1 MATGVIYLDT
11 EDEITSAAARIRGVE
26 GRRVAVVLPYGS
38 RVATSRINF
47 RLLGRDALTHEKRLS
62 IVAADA
68 ATRSLA
74 ASAGLPVF
82 ASVAEYEASDE
93 APKPGTTGNGP
104 GGDATGAKSTRRPR
118 KTATQKAAEAGGVVT
133 AAEVATDAAAEVA
146 AADVAA
152 AGARPA
158 GDQPRT
164 APPTTADPA
173 SDVSLTGA
181 TTAAVVATG
190 ASHAAPAGRI
200 PSGDL
205 ATARAPMATPR
216 TAEPE
221 RAVPAPARTSPVARP
236 AAPRPGLTPLAV
248 GAAVL
253 ALAVVVGG
261 VGAYVLLPS
270 ASVVVTPR
278 DETIGPLRM
287 SISASD
293 TVSEPDVD
301 AGVVPADRLTVDV
314 DASRTFPVTG
324 VRVEE
329 TKAKG
334 TVRFRNKD
342 FTRSNTVPKGSVVST
357 QSGVRFRTNSAV
369 TVPRAELV
377 GLQVFPA
384 TANVKVTAVEAGP
397 DGNVEP
403 NTILVIPRGED
414 PLTLDVSNP
423 DETSGG
429 KRDEFPQVSQADI
442 DTAVAQLGADLQ
454 AAFSDRLTDPS
465 LAPEGA
471 TLFPETGV
479 LGTPEYTLD
488 PASLLEQ
495 EVETFDLGASASG
508 TVRAVDTAAVQA
520 IAEQRLAANVEA
532 DHQLVEGSSDI
543 TVEDAVVSDDRI
555 TFPVLATASQVAL
568 LDPATIEAAIRGLPL
583 EDAQRVLGEY
593 GVAELTVWPEW
604 VATIPTIDARVDV
617 SIGGPVAVETESPS
631 AQPSDD
637 AP

>member
-1 MATGVIYLDT
+1 
-11 EDEITSAAARIRGVE
+11 
-26 GRRVAVVLPYGS
+26 
-38 RVATSRINF
+38 
-47 RLLGRDALTHEKRLS
+47 
-62 IVAADA
+62 
-68 ATRSLA
+68 
-74 ASAGLPVF
+74 
-82 ASVAEYEASDE
+82 
-93 APKPGTTGNGP
+93 
-104 GGDATGAKSTRRPR
+104 
-118 KTATQKAAEAGGVVT
+118 
-133 AAEVATDAAAEVA
+133 
-146 AADVAA
+146 
-152 AGARPA
+152 
-158 GDQPRT
+158 
-164 APPTTADPA
+164 
-173 SDVSLTGA
+173 
-181 TTAAVVATG
+181 
-190 ASHAAPAGRI
+190 
-200 PSGDL
+200 
-205 ATARAPMATPR
+205 
-216 TAEPE
+216 
-221 RAVPAPARTSPVARP
+221 
-236 AAPRPGLTPLAV
+236 
-248 GAAVL
+248 
-253 ALAVVVGG
+253 
-261 VGAYVLLPS
+261 
-270 ASVVVTPR
+270 
-278 DETIGPLRM
+278 
-287 SISASD
+287 
-293 TVSEPDVD
+293 
-301 AGVVPADRLTVDV
+301 
-314 DASRTFPVTG
+314 
-324 VRVEE
+324 
-329 TKAKG
+329 
-334 TVRFRNKD
+334 
-342 FTRSNTVPKGSVVST
+342 
-357 QSGVRFRTNSAV
+357 
-369 TVPRAELV
+369 VPRAELV